1 MTLVPILQIVF
12 FYLAIGGNPIGL
24 KLGIVSGE
32 IDNLQ
37 ECTNTSLITTFVHD
51 YTCDLHKISC
61 RFLNEIDD
69 SVAEKVFYETFDEAF
84 TDAKKGVIVGII
96 EFASNFSDSLY
107 EVQEIGSKADEAS
120 RTNSKINI
128 YLDQTNQQL
137 TFFLQRKL
145 SEIYKNYSE
154 SLSSDCQLSKKLN
167 NVPVEFMKPIYG
179 EHDADFKQTMA
190 PAMIMV

>member
-12 FYLAIGGNPIGL
+12 FYLAIGGNPNGL

-84 TDAKKGVIVGII
+84 VDAKKGNIAGLI
-96 EFASNFSDSLY
+96 EF
-107 EVQEIGSKADEAS
+107 QEFGNKADEVS
-120 RTNSKINI
+120 RMNSKINI
-128 YLDQTNQQL
+128 HLDQTNLQL
-137 TFFLQRKL
+137 TYFLQRKL
-145 SEIYKNYSE
+145 SQIYKNYSE
-154 SLSSDCQLSKKLN
+154 NLSSDCHLARKLN
-167 NVPVEFMKPIYG
+167 NVPVEFMKPIFG

-190 PAMIMV
+190 PAMIMS